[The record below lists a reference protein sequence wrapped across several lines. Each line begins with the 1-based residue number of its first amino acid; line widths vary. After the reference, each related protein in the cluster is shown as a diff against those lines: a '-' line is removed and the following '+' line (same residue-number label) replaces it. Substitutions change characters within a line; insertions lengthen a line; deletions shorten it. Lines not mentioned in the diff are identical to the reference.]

1 MLVLTEIGLAQL
13 DRGRSEPARA
23 ALEHA
28 LALAHRL
35 LTRVTPDQADIVAGL
50 ARANAERGMSA
61 SSSDV
66 NHP

>member
-23 ALEHA
+23 ALEH
-28 LALAHRL
+28 ALAHRL

-50 ARANAERGMSA
+50 ARANAERGMSD